1 VPRSAEQ
8 GAAVTCGSCRWAVE
22 RKGHMSESI
31 WLVCEE
37 CAAAEPMPVR
47 PDSSCPAF
55 EPALKAEKK

>member
-1 VPRSAEQ
+1 
-8 GAAVTCGSCRWAVE
+8 
-22 RKGHMSESI
+22 MSESI